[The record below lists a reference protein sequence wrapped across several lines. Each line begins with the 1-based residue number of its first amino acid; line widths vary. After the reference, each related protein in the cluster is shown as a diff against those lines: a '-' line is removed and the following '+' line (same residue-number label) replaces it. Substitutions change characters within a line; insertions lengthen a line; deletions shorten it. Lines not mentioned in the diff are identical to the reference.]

1 MLPQTQL
8 KKAQRLLGIKK
19 EENIILFA
27 KRLQGWIRRH
37 GDATQSILRG
47 INTIL
52 EDIHN
57 QEIQK
62 AKELK
67 KINLENVKNPLLR
80 KYANEIIE
88 LYQEDLGVRKI
99 SQILWEN
106 HRAKIS
112 YSTIYNFLSNQ
123 GLIRKKEKVENG

>member
-1 MLPQTQL
+1 MLPQTQI

-19 EENIILFA
+19 EENTILFA

-62 AKELK
+62 AQELK

-99 SQILWEN
+99 SQSI
-106 HRAKIS
+106 
-112 YSTIYNFLSNQ
+112 TT
-123 GLIRKKEKVENG
+123 KKRVN